1 MVPREAIMNTTIC
14 SAGEQSQHDRNSSAC
29 RTSSKESRTWVGS
42 AVDAFIGCL
51 TARARGTKSSAPSGK
66 DLEQNPTAPAKSFS
80 STMDAL
86 ELQMWRTRQEA
97 FWKLVSRLVQLN
109 DVSLIVCAV
118 LDHLEEFFQCASC
131 ALFLMDSNQS
141 KMCRISKRAMLDEEV
156 SFLADIPRIS
166 GLVAESIQNGM
177 SVQLIDF
184 ELSQAYD
191 ASVDLPQDFPGQ
203 SLVTAA
209 LSANGLMYAAIQL
222 TSRKSI
228 LTGRDDG
235 LQAVENNWKGWE
247 MELLS
252 WLGSILDSC
261 IRRTIEF
268 QDISLSERT
277 QNALLHISSSS
288 DTEGTI
294 LDLIEGVI
302 SGASHITKAERISL
316 YMIDWEARQLWTLA
330 SSHHG
335 DNIRVSLD
343 NSILGSTAT
352 AMKIININDQDK
364 YDRFSKYDDSCSGID
379 VHGAL
384 YVPIG
389 IHESVRS
396 FDKEEIL
403 GVLEILNKDGGE
415 EFTLDD
421 EYAFEAFAC
430 EVAVIL
436 RRKRSEI
443 DCIKLLTGTQHGK
456 KLTRRRRSQIDLLEC
471 FTSYPSTLRR
481 KMTDH
486 VRQSFM
492 EVRSASC
499 GAEDLDGTDDDL
511 QSKNSIDHYFEEE
524 SPRQQEGSTC
534 DSCTGQNR
542 SIKTIPGWEFNVFT
556 VEADHLLDY
565 AHHMC
570 MALGMDKKLR
580 IDSDTIWNFIHAVK
594 KHYHPNPYHN
604 FLHAVGVLHA
614 TYMILTTTQATN
626 LLTSLDIVGCLI
638 AALCHDIDHPGH
650 SNAYEVMAGTQLAML
665 YSDESVLEYH
675 HAYTTFRLL
684 TKVDEINVLKN
695 LNPTE
700 YRYIR
705 KVIINA
711 ILGTDM
717 ANHFNLCEKLDKLL
731 HPNSGRKS
739 SFTQH
744 TQREPPLKSRS
755 SCSSMVISRVEAS
768 KKAFVQ
774 ADLNIVASKTN
785 RIDRNHSTQIINA
798 IRVAV
803 YQTDFS
809 KSRTIPEGLETKVPN
824 RASTPPQPSMAET
837 GSRQA
842 EASSSLD
849 ERIFPRRFPQ
859 GNSLDDRL
867 FLIKTIVHASDLS
880 GQIYTKPVALKWSN
894 LIAKE
899 FANQALMETAEN
911 MPVSY
916 IHLDDPMEMVEG
928 QLFFLQKLVSP
939 LWLLMQQIFPEL
951 EVCNMNLSQNLSHY
965 EHELKRL
972 RSCKNQSPS
981 SSQSKEVRSD
991 AEPIRTESTS
1001 MFTDKSAAKVDD
1013 IQCPIEDFGKEMMND
1028 KAMNDALSIT
1038 TLDVRASHINTG
1050 TEGLAVAGVVKS
1062 TPARFN
1068 SFLLPHQLTDLQAS
1082 GCCLTNMSR
1091 DVDKMD
1097 QNWTSPNSMRTEG
1110 SEEILH
1116 HKMLECDA
1124 RSRLNSSFSSR
1135 SSISSISEGS
1145 VEEISERDI
1154 ESI

>member
-14 SAGEQSQHDRNSSAC
+14 SAGEQSQHDRNFSAC
-29 RTSSKESRTWVGS
+29 RTSSEESRTWLGS

-177 SVQLIDF
+177 SVQLVDF
-184 ELSQAYD
+184 ELSEAYD

-343 NSILGSTAT
+343 NSILGSAAT
-352 AMKIININDQDK
+352 AMKIININDQNK

-511 QSKNSIDHYFEEE
+511 QSKNSIGHYFEEK

-542 SIKTIPGWEFNVFT
+542 SIKAIPGWEFNVFT

-675 HAYTTFRLL
+675 HA
-684 TKVDEINVLKN
+684 
-695 LNPTE
+695 
-700 YRYIR
+700 
-705 KVIINA
+705 
-711 ILGTDM
+711 
-717 ANHFNLCEKLDKLL
+717 
-731 HPNSGRKS
+731 
-739 SFTQH
+739 
-744 TQREPPLKSRS
+744 
-755 SCSSMVISRVEAS
+755 CSSMLISRVEAS

-809 KSRTIPEGLETKVPN
+809 KSRTIPEGLETKVRN

-849 ERIFPRRFPQ
+849 ERVFPRRFPQ

-911 MPVSY
+911 MPISY
-916 IHLDDPMEMVEG
+916 IHLDDPVEMVEG

-951 EVCNMNLSQNLSHY
+951 EVCNMNLAQNLSHY

-1013 IQCPIEDFGKEMMND
+1013 IECPIEDFGKEMMND
-1028 KAMNDALSIT
+1028 EAMNDALSIT
-1038 TLDVRASHINTG
+1038 TFDVRASHINTG

-1068 SFLLPHQLTDLQAS
+1068 SFLLPHPLTDLQAS
-1082 GCCLTNMSR
+1082 GCCHTNMSR

-1110 SEEILH
+1110 SKEILH
-1116 HKMLECDA
+1116 HNMLECDA

-1145 VEEISERDI
+1145 VEEMSERDI